1 VRPEF
6 APGTVGRNLKRVG
19 TGIAS
24 RGTFERLTP
33 GQREAW
39 KTVLTHNLYDCLGLR
54 EVVMTAAAD
63 LAATTD
69 LLV

>member
-1 VRPEF
+1 
-6 APGTVGRNLKRVG
+6 VG